1 MPGSVKSVVEP
12 FEVAL
17 VMLSNFGPAD
27 GGRET
32 WGYNFIPRLIA
43 RHKHLRLSIFGLRI
57 EGEPDN
63 STLLETSVGQND
75 LPLDLIIAPRTNV
88 PNAFYFWKGLRRVQG
103 RFRYVLAVGSFV
115 ELIGVLASPAL
126 RRSRKIA
133 WLRTIFVEE
142 KAHRLP
148 PLARPLLLAMERY
161 VLGRA
166 DLIIANGDDTAN
178 FYRRR
183 GLKVV
188 VNRNAI
194 DFERWREIPSA
205 LAKGN

>member
-32 WGYNFIPRLIA
+32 WAYNFIPRLIA

-75 LPLDLIIAPRTNV
+75 LPLDLIIAPGPTC
-88 PNAFYFWKGLRRVQG
+88 LTH
-103 RFRYVLAVGSFV
+103 ST
-115 ELIGVLASPAL
+115 S
-126 RRSRKIA
+126 
-133 WLRTIFVEE
+133 
-142 KAHRLP
+142 
-148 PLARPLLLAMERY
+148 
-161 VLGRA
+161 GRA
-166 DLIIANGDDTAN
+166 CAASKAGSVTCWQLDPL
-178 FYRRR
+178 
-183 GLKVV
+183 
-188 VNRNAI
+188 
-194 DFERWREIPSA
+194 SS
-205 LAKGN
+205 